1 MKIGIVRHF
10 KVNCPAPKYM
20 NSDDFIEYQRKYDIE
35 SVIENEVE
43 LDENM
48 WPVCFC
54 STLPRAVTTAE
65 RIYHGNMIKTDLLR
79 EVPMSPP
86 RRLNHRIPGFIWSAD
101 ARFAWFRNHKS
112 QKEGAVQT
120 KKRVNKF
127 LEMIDFDS
135 DQNVLIV
142 SHGFVCFTLVRTLK
156 KRGFKGEIP
165 VHIRNGQLYILDNSN
180 ALKSAKINKIKK
192 AK

>member
-35 SVIENEVE
+35 SVIENEVV
-43 LDENM
+43 LDEDM

-65 RIYHGNMIKTDLLR
+65 RIYHGNIIKTDLLR

-86 RRLNHRIPGFIWSAD
+86 IRIKRRIPGFFWSAD

-112 QKEGAVQT
+112 QKEGAKET
-120 KKRVNKF
+120 KKRVKKF
-127 LEMIDFDS
+127 LEMIDFES

-142 SHGFVCFTLVRTLK
+142 SHGFVCFTLVRTLRK
-156 KRGFKGEIP
+156 HGFEGKIP
-165 VHIRNGQLYILDNSN
+165 VHIRNGQLYILENEKKN
-180 ALKSAKINKIKK
+180 KQIKVKSAK
-192 AK
+192 